1 LNFFEPYSLPIY
13 LFITPRKLPYEIKYR
28 GGFLFHRLTL
38 YLQEIHPLNLNI
50 RMLVWFNSPIVSEHL
65 HIPKQPVE
73 IGCNHLYQKRN
84 LTYCCA
90 YDPRTRDQIT
100 KDLNTKNTE
109 ITKNTKPIFYTR
121 NGAKSELF
129 NEVNTPNRLQPEDS
143 GTLAIALA
151 IFYLKAKTINII
163 GCGWHLDETDSL
175 FDNQYTHKKIYNKG
189 SNRKLQLLR
198 TYQKE
203 FNVAI
208 NFISNKPVDT
218 YLGWSSFEE
227 FLHNNH

>member
-1 LNFFEPYSLPIY
+1 MPIH

-121 NGAKSELF
+121 KSCPLGLSQSHVLWAWLF
-129 NEVNTPNRLQPEDS
+129 T
-143 GTLAIALA
+143 
-151 IFYLKAKTINII
+151 
-163 GCGWHLDETDSL
+163 
-175 FDNQYTHKKIYNKG
+175 
-189 SNRKLQLLR
+189 
-198 TYQKE
+198 
-203 FNVAI
+203 
-208 NFISNKPVDT
+208 
-218 YLGWSSFEE
+218 
-227 FLHNNH
+227 